1 MLLFGISSMLY
12 LYPELKAVNEQADD
26 EIMHLD
32 GLREADRLAHQ
43 AFDPGAQRQMFA
55 LQLLGLVFPH
65 FMERGIEMA
74 LIRAPA
80 IGVKT
85 GDPKRNQQR
94 FQLQERLIFP
104 SPKHV
109 G

>member
-1 MLLFGISSMLY
+1 MLY
-12 LYPELKAVNEQADD
+12 LHPKLKAIDEQPND
-26 EIMHLD
+26 EIVHLD
-32 GLREADRLAHQ
+32 GLREADGLAHQ
-43 AFDPGAQRQMFA
+43 ARDPRAPRQMFA

-104 SPKHV
+104 SPQHV